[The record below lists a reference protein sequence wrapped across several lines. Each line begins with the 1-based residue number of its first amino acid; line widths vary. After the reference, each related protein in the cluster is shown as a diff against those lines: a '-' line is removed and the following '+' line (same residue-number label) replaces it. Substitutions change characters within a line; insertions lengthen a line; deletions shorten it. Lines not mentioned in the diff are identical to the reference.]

1 MVTAH
6 SVRRLLAG
14 TSSPSSVTRNAQCRP
29 DTANRWASPV
39 SCMATA
45 SPSGSS
51 VRSPVSSAVRKPR
64 TDGSSQTAAIR
75 CPQGM
80 DGPQRQPLHTAPA
93 AIVHG
98 GVLPLVQQGVHASGG
113 ELRQL
118 RAPDAG
124 GILPPCRAGQ
134 LLARLQRQYLP
145 AAVVHSPGAEEAVK
159 AHCDPAAPLRLL
171 RPRADRGGKV
181 VFRAAPRLHRLL
193 HRRLIDGEI
202 HQRRRQRPQYQLAAP
217 EVPPLLR
224 PQAQAQRRQADANRR
239 PEVPA
244 APRQQ
249 QDKEQSRGEGESGSG
264 QYAHTLS
271 PPRR

>member
-1 MVTAH
+1 MQAGH
-6 SVRRLLAG
+6 GEQMGKPRLLHGHGVALRKLRPVAG
-14 TSSPSSVTRNAQCRP
+14 KLRRQEAPHRRVVP
-29 DTANRWASPV
+29 DGGDPL
-39 SCMATA
+39 
-45 SPSGSS
+45 
-51 VRSPVSSAVRKPR
+51 
-64 TDGSSQTAAIR
+64 
-75 CPQGM
+75 PQGM

-93 AIVHG
+93 AVVHG
-98 GVLPLVQQGVHASGG
+98 GVLPLVQQSVHATGG

-134 LLARLQRQYLP
+134 LLARLQRQHLP

-159 AHCDPAAPLRLL
+159 AYRDPAAPLRLL